1 MCGCRGLGGRGVKS
15 SRVRVSPCLY
25 VYASM
30 LNQLTSTSTHL
41 RCMQAFLTLCMTL
54 TAEPPADE
62 AEALRE
68 WAGKTVGK

>member
-1 MCGCRGLGGRGVKS
+1 
-15 SRVRVSPCLY
+15 
-25 VYASM
+25 
-30 LNQLTSTSTHL
+30 
-41 RCMQAFLTLCMTL
+41 MQAFLTLCMTL